1 MDNED
6 CLTSATGGINL
17 DEQKIEQAVTLL
29 LEGLGV
35 KADMAATPQRVA
47 SMYREL
53 FSGMDKDTATE
64 LETQFVEDFNEL
76 VIVKDIFFYS
86 VCEHHLLPFFGK
98 AHVAYIPHGGVVAG
112 LGRLAAVVDSY
123 ARRPQLQERLT
134 RQIADLLVDKLQPA
148 GVLVI
153 LEAEHLC
160 MTMRGANKP
169 GAQAV
174 TSAARG
180 IFAGDAAA
188 RAEAMSLFRK

>member
-1 MDNED
+1 M
-6 CLTSATGGINL
+6 NL
-17 DEQKIEQAVTLL
+17 DEQKVEQGVALL
-29 LEGLGV
+29 LEGLGIE
-35 KADMAATPQRVA
+35 ADMAATPKRVA
-47 SMYREL
+47 AMYREL
-53 FSGMDKDTATE
+53 FSGLDKDPAAE
-64 LETQFVEDFNEL
+64 LETQFAEDFNEL
-76 VIVKDIFFYS
+76 VIVKDISFYS

-98 AHVAYIPHGGVVAG
+98 AHVAYIPSCGVVAG

-134 RQIADLLVDKLQPA
+134 RQIADLLETKLQPA
-148 GVLVI
+148 GVVVV

-188 RAEAMSLFRK
+188 RAEVMSLFRK